1 MSIHNI
7 PDRYLNTTVHI
18 FRESTVADKVGDLAT
33 SLNLAYAS
41 LKANIQP
48 KVEGTEFLIQGR
60 VHLQDH
66 VAYINRVEN
75 TIIRNIL
82 IGDRAYDEESHI
94 TYMVL
99 GIEVWQAANSAL
111 EDTHHLKL
119 ILKSTSGFPE
129 ALATDT
135 KTVSSKAK
143 IT

>member
-1 MSIHNI
+1 MSIHSI

-18 FRESTVADKVGDLAT
+18 FRESTVADNVGDLAT

-48 KVEGTEFLIQGR
+48 KIETTEFLIQGR

-66 VAYINRVEN
+66 VAYINRVEA
-75 TIIRNIL
+75 TIVRDIH

-94 TYMVL
+94 SYIVL
-99 GIEVWQAANSAL
+99 GVEVWQAANNAL

-119 ILKSTSGFPE
+119 ILKSTSGITE
-129 ALATDT
+129 AIGVEN